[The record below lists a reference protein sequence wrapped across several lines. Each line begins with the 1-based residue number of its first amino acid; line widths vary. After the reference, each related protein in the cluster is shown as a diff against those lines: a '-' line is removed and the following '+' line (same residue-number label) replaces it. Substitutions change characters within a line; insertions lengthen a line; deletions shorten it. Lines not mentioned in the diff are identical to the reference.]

1 MSDSK
6 LNSLQ
11 LLSKVFSPQTKDKAL
26 SCISYGLA
34 VHYSQDKKKYIV
46 YQSEVDQELLILLP
60 QTQDLPSKLDFID
73 LTQIIDIQEFSP
85 FDNTPNKQWLMFEL
99 KNKKHYFS
107 FNQQQDKDLFWQGIL
122 IIMKSASISKK
133 QNMKADYV
141 KQMALDFFSKADQD
155 LSDNLT
161 YEECLNLIQKLSVNI
176 SKKDLLE
183 KFSFYDKNNDKLLQ
197 VNEFVEIIRDL
208 LSKSELIPLFK
219 KYVPHFDEKGNLNS
233 PAMKK
238 ETFLKFLKTEQKQ
251 DDLDLKSQQFLDMYF
266 AEKNN
271 IISYNDFINLIFNY
285 QNCVYDP
292 TKLSVYQSMDQ
303 PLTDYYINSSHNTYL
318 MANQLTG
325 ESSVQAYVNA
335 FRKGCRCIEIDV
347 WDGSEP
353 IVTHGFTLTS
363 SIKFRDVVQTIKTYG
378 FVWSKYPIIISI
390 ENHCS
395 QANQIKMA
403 NIMKEIFGSS
413 MYLIPENYSDMQ
425 YYPSPRELKKKI
437 IVKAKGRLSQILG
450 ESIQPFDLKLKKQS
464 QSTPHQSRR
473 IRDSVLFS
481 HIHEQDQ
488 IDLNQIYHFNIE
500 KAFSQNNAEDNSN
513 ELLLY
518 SPMQLLQI
526 SESNRSLKSI
536 QYDYDETERTVM
548 DSDDETNSKS
558 QVAQVKD
565 FQRCISMVGVSF
577 TMDMI
582 KLQSGSIF
590 DIFSLSEE
598 KITYL
603 LKKHEK
609 TLVDYHK
616 KFFSRIYPKG
626 SRVDSS
632 NYDPLP
638 SFVSGSQIIALN
650 FQTCDY
656 PMLMYLSKFQQNG
669 GIFSGYVL
677 KPKYLRHNHL
687 EQINSDNHKL
697 CGELNKNKNSLQ
709 KYPSDFVKQIKEI
722 KITIISGQCLKREED
737 DSKQFNP
744 FIEVSLKGTELDEKN
759 NKTQKT
765 KSINNNT
772 FHPIFNSSPI
782 TFRVACPEL
791 AMISFQVFSSGIIK
805 NELFAQ
811 YALDFECIRQGYRI
825 IPLWDKELKK
835 IEHGMLL
842 AHIEILDLYT

>member
-1 MSDSK
+1 MSDPQ
-6 LNSLQ
+6 LNSRQ
-11 LLSKVFSPQTKDKAL
+11 LLSKSFSPITKDKAL
-26 SCISYGLA
+26 NCISYGLA
-34 VHYSQDKKKYIV
+34 VNYGSDKKKFIA
-46 YQSEVDQELLILLP
+46 YQNEVDPELLMLLP
-60 QTQDLPSKLDFID
+60 YNQAVPSKLDFID
-73 LTQIIDIQEFSP
+73 LTQVIDIQELSP
-85 FDNTPNKQWLMFEL
+85 FEKTLNTQWLMLEL

-107 FNQQQDKDLFWQGIL
+107 FNDQEEKNLLWQAIL
-122 IIMKSASISKK
+122 NIIKSANVSKQ

-161 YEECLNLIQKLSVNI
+161 YEECLNLIQKLNVNI

-183 KFSFYDKNNDKLLQ
+183 KFQFYDENNDKLLQ

-208 LSKSELIPLFK
+208 LSKSELMPLFK
-219 KYVPHFDEKGNLNS
+219 KYVPSFNEKSNLNS

-238 ETFLKFLKTEQKQ
+238 ETFFKFMKAEQKQ
-251 DDLDLKSQQFLDMYF
+251 EEIDLKSQQFLDMYF

-285 QNCVYDP
+285 QNNIYDP
-292 TKLSVYQSMDQ
+292 AKLSVYQDMDQ
-303 PLTDYYINSSHNTYL
+303 PLTDYFINSSHNTYL

-325 ESSVQAYVNA
+325 ESNVQAYINA

-390 ENHCS
+390 ENHC
-395 QANQIKMA
+395 NQENQKKMA

-413 MYLIPENYSDMQ
+413 IYLIPENYSSMKF
-425 YYPSPRELKKKI
+425 YPSPRQLKKKI
-437 IVKAKGRLSQILG
+437 IIKAKGTLSQILE
-450 ESIQPFDLKLKKQS
+450 ESVQTVDLQLKKQS
-464 QSTPHQSRR
+464 KSTPHQSRR

-481 HIHEQDQ
+481 NIHQQDQ

-500 KAFSQNNAEDNSN
+500 KAFSQNDVDDNTN
-513 ELLLY
+513 MLYY

-526 SESNRSLKSI
+526 SESNRQFKSI
-536 QYDYDETERTVM
+536 QYDQEDTERTIM
-548 DSDDETNSKS
+548 DSDDETDSKS

-582 KLQSGSIF
+582 KFQNGSIF

-598 KITYL
+598 KIKYL

-609 TLVDYHK
+609 IIVDYHK

-632 NYDPLP
+632 NFDPLP
-638 SFVSGSQIIALN
+638 SFISGSQIIALN

-656 PMLMYLSKFQQNG
+656 HMLMYLSKFQQNG

-677 KPKYLRHNHL
+677 KPKYLRHSHIQ
-687 EQINSDNHKL
+687 QINSDDHKL
-697 CGELNKNKNSLQ
+697 CDDLNKNKNTLQ

-737 DSKQFNP
+737 DSKSFNP

-759 NKTQKT
+759 NKTQRT

-782 TFRVACPEL
+782 TFKVACPEL
-791 AMISFQVFSSGIIK
+791 AMISFQVFSNGIIK

-811 YALDFECIRQGYRI
+811 YALDFECIREGYRI
-825 IPLWDKELKK
+825 IPLWDKEFKK

>member
-1 MSDSK
+1 MSDSQ
-6 LNSLQ
+6 LNFRQ
-11 LLSKVFSPQTKDKAL
+11 LLSKVFNPQTKDKAL
-26 SCISYGLA
+26 NCISYGFT
-34 VHYSQDKKKYIV
+34 VYYGQDKKKYIV
-46 YQSEVDQELLILLP
+46 YQSEVDPELLMLLP
-60 QTQDLPSKLDFID
+60 QNQTLPSKLDLID
-73 LTQIIDIQEFSP
+73 LTEIIDIQEFSP
-85 FDNTPNKQWLMFEL
+85 FEKTQDTQWLMLEL

-107 FNQQQDKDLFWQGIL
+107 FYQQEDKNLFWQAIL
-122 IIMKSASISKK
+122 IIIKSANVSKQ
-133 QNMKADYV
+133 QNLKADYV

-161 YEECLNLIQKLSVNI
+161 YEECLNLIQKLNVNI

-183 KFSFYDKNNDKLLQ
+183 KFQFYDENNDKLLQ

-219 KYVPHFDEKGNLNS
+219 KYVPSFSEKSNLNS
-233 PAMKK
+233 PVMKK
-238 ETFLKFLKTEQKQ
+238 ETFLKFMKVEQKQ
-251 DDLDLKSQQFLDMYF
+251 DNLDLKSQQFLDMYF

-285 QNCVYDP
+285 QNNIYDP
-292 TKLSVYQSMDQ
+292 AKLSVYQPMDY
-303 PLTDYYINSSHNTYL
+303 PLTDYFINSSHNTYL

-325 ESSVQAYVNA
+325 DSSVQAYVDA

-347 WDGSEP
+347 WDGNEP

-378 FVWSKYPIIISI
+378 FVWSKYPIIISL

-395 QANQIKMA
+395 HENQKKMA
-403 NIMKEIFGSS
+403 NIMQEIFGSS
-413 MYLIPENYSDMQ
+413 MYLIPENYSDIK
-425 YYPSPRELKKKI
+425 YYPSPRQLKKKI
-437 IVKAKGRLSQILG
+437 IVKAKGRLSQILE
-450 ESIQPFDLKLKKQS
+450 ESVQPQNLQLKKQS
-464 QSTPHQSRR
+464 QSTQCRR

-481 HIHEQDQ
+481 HIHQQDQ

-500 KAFSQNNAEDNSN
+500 KAFSQNDADDNTQ
-513 ELLLY
+513 ELYY

-526 SESNRSLKSI
+526 SESNKNLKSI
-536 QYDYDETERTVM
+536 QYDQEDTERTIV

-577 TMDMI
+577 SMEII
-582 KLQSGSIF
+582 KLQTGSIF

-598 KITYL
+598 KIKYL

-609 TLVDYHK
+609 VIVDYHK

-632 NYDPLP
+632 NFDPFP

-669 GIFSGYVL
+669 GIFSGYIL
-677 KPKYLRHNHL
+677 KPKYLRHNHI
-687 EQINSDNHKL
+687 EQANQDDHRL
-697 CGELNKNKNSLQ
+697 CGDLSKNKNTLL

-737 DSKQFNP
+737 DSKSFNP
-744 FIEVSLKGTELDEKN
+744 FIEVSLKGTEIDENN

-782 TFRVACPEL
+782 TFKVACPEF
-791 AMISFQVFSSGIIK
+791 AMISFQVFSNGIIK